1 MSLFA
6 KRLKELRTGAK
17 VKAESFANLGIS
29 RSMIFRYEKA
39 EINPT
44 LEKVIALADFFG
56 VSLDYLAGRLDDP
69 QREKFVPGM
78 AEIKKDQE

>member
-6 KRLKELRTGAK
+6 SRLKELRTHAK
-17 VKAESFANLGIS
+17 LRAEDLSELGIS
-29 RSMIFRYEKA
+29 RRMVFMYEKD
-39 EINPT
+39 ESSPT

-78 AEIKKDQE
+78 AKIKNDQE

>member
-6 KRLKELRTGAK
+6 TRLKNLRSTANL
-17 VKAESFANLGIS
+17 KADDFAQLGIS
-29 RSMIFRYEKA
+29 RRMIFRYEKA
-39 EINPT
+39 EMSPT